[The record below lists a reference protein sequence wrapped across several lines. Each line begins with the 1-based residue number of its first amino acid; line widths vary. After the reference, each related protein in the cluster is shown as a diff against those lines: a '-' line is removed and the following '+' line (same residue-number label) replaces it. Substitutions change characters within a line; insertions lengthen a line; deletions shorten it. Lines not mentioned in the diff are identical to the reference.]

1 MTQRLYCVWRVDG
14 EFSITD
20 IDVSF
25 RDKDFN
31 TIVKEAI
38 RKDADDMGMSAF
50 LNKEDKKQHIN
61 DLIAIATDSDHP
73 AFIGYEMPM
82 VIVADPETIEFIG
95 A

>member
-1 MTQRLYCVWRVDG
+1 MTQRLFCVWRVDG

-31 TIVKEAI
+31 TIVAEAI

-50 LNKEDKKQHIN
+50 LNKEEKEQHIKS
-61 DLIAIATDSDHP
+61 LIATATDSDDP
-73 AFIGYEMPM
+73 SFIGYEMPM
-82 VIVADPETIEFIG
+82 VIVADSDNIEFIG

>member
-50 LNKEDKKQHIN
+50 LNQEDKEQHIN
-61 DLIAIATDSDHP
+61 SLITIATDSDHP

>member
-25 RDKDFN
+25 RDEDFD
-31 TIVKEAI
+31 TIITEAI
-38 RKDADDMGMSAF
+38 RQDADDMGMSAF
-50 LNKEDKKQHIN
+50 HNLEDKENHIN
-61 DLIAIATDSDHP
+61 NLIAIATDPNDP
-73 AFIGYEMPM
+73 YFMGYEMPM
-82 VIVADPETIEFIG
+82 VIVANPETIEFIG

>member
-1 MTQRLYCVWRVDG
+1 MSQRLFCVWRVDG

-31 TIVKEAI
+31 TIVTEAI

-50 LNKEDKKQHIN
+50 LNQEDKEQHIKN
-61 DLIAIATDSDHP
+61 LIAIATDSDDP
-73 AFIGYEMPM
+73 SFIGYEMPM
-82 VIVADPETIEFIG
+82 VIVADSDNIEFIG
-95 A
+95 V

>member
-1 MTQRLYCVWRVDG
+1 MSQRLFCVWRVDG

-25 RDKDFN
+25 RNEDFN
-31 TIVKEAI
+31 TIVAEAI

-50 LNKEDKKQHIN
+50 LNQEDKEQHIKS
-61 DLIAIATDSDHP
+61 LITIATDSDDP
-73 AFIGYEMPM
+73 SFIGYEIPM
-82 VIVADPETIEFIG
+82 VIVADSDNIEFIG

>member
-1 MTQRLYCVWRVDG
+1 MSQRLFCVWRIDG
-14 EFSITD
+14 DFFITD

-31 TIVKEAI
+31 TIVAEAI

-50 LNKEDKKQHIN
+50 LNKEDKEQHIKS
-61 DLIAIATDSDHP
+61 LISTATNPDDP
-73 AFIGYEMPM
+73 WFIGYEMPM
-82 VIVADPETIEFIG
+82 VIVADPDNIEFIG